1 MISTRILC
9 MLLCLNLAWA
19 QNGET
24 SFEKEGAGVRGP
36 RIVEHMSQSTCHYE
50 KNWPIC
56 ADDDWGTKCPSG
68 CRMQGLIDETDQD
81 YSHRIDKIK
90 KLLSEN
96 QDNYKKSNRI
106 IVETINVLKP
116 NLDSA
121 QQIDETYGHVS
132 GELRRRI
139 VTLKQRVVI
148 QVNRIKALQSSIQ
161 EQVMEM
167 KRLEVDIDIKIRAC
181 KGTCARNF
189 DYHVDKEGY
198 DNIQKQLTQANS
210 INLHPELQT
219 TTLST
224 LKMRPLK
231 DSNVPEHFKHKPL
244 PEMQALNI
252 VNSIRQMQVVL
263 ERPDTGMSPSRGDS
277 RYHIAESRGDGPS
290 HTSKLVTPTHGR
302 ETLSL
307 GDKTSSSVRRCTK
320 TTTTRFVTGPD
331 GPREEVVEKM
341 VSSDGSDCSHLQGAG
356 GEGSMYHVGGTDEFH
371 KLDRLFPELGS
382 FFTPDSPSTGSRQ
395 SGGTSSVST
404 SSHVTST
411 GSSHMGTGVAS
422 HSGTYG
428 GKGKF
433 TDLGEEEED
442 DFGGLRLQPSGF
454 PSDSA
459 SHSKTVVTS
468 SSSSFNK
475 GGSTFET
482 KSLKTHKITEQLGE
496 MQHDQSAEDTPD
508 FRARSFRTS
517 EVKERTANTGKD
529 CDDIRQKHTFGAKSG
544 IFKIKP
550 AGSNKV
556 LSVYCDQETTLG
568 GWLLIQQRMDGS
580 VNFNRTW
587 QDYKRGFGSVDGRGQ
602 GEFWLGNEN
611 IHLLTQNNTLLR
623 VELEDWDGNAVY
635 AEYIVQVGSEA
646 EGYALAVSSYEG
658 TAGDALI
665 TGWLE
670 EGTEYTS
677 HAQMRFS
684 TFDQDQDR
692 WEESCAEM
700 YGGGWWY
707 NSCQAANPNGIYYLG
722 GHYDPRYNIPYEI
735 ENGVVWL
742 PFRASDYSLKI
753 VRMKIRPIET
763 L

>member
-1 MISTRILC
+1 MIPLRILC
-9 MLLCLNLAWA
+9 VLLGLSIAWA
-19 QNGET
+19 QDGGST
-24 SFEKEGAGVRGP
+24 FEELGAGVRGP
-36 RIVEHMSQSTCHYE
+36 RIVEHMSQSTCQYE

-68 CRMQGLIDETDQD
+68 CRMQGLIDEMDQD
-81 YSHRIDKIK
+81 YSRRIDKIK
-90 KLLSEN
+90 RLLADN
-96 QDNYKKSNRI
+96 QNNYKKSNQI
-106 IVETINVLKP
+106 IVETVNVLKP

-121 QQIDETYGHVS
+121 NQVDETYGLVS

-139 VTLKQRVVI
+139 VTLKQRVVT

-161 EQVMEM
+161 EQVVEM

-181 KGTCARNF
+181 KGTCARSF
-189 DYHVDKEGY
+189 DYQVDKESY
-198 DNIQKQLTQANS
+198 DNIQKQLAQANS
-210 INLHPELQT
+210 INLNPELQT

-231 DSNVPEHFKHKPL
+231 DSNVPDHFKHKPL

-252 VNSIRQMQVVL
+252 INDIKQMQVVL
-263 ERPDTGMSPSRGDS
+263 ERPETERNPSRGDS
-277 RYHIAESRGDGPS
+277 PYHKSESRGDGPPY
-290 HTSKLVTPTHGR
+290 TSKLVNPTRGR

-307 GDKTSSSVRRCTK
+307 EDETSSTVRRCTK
-320 TTTTRFVTGPD
+320 TTTKKIVSGPD
-331 GPREEVVEKM
+331 GPREEVVEKT
-341 VSSDGSDCSHLQGAG
+341 VSSDGSDCSYLHGAGNAG
-356 GEGSMYHVGGTDEFH
+356 GEGSTYHFSGADGMH
-371 KLDRLFPELGS
+371 KLEMLRPELES
-382 FFTPDSPSTGSRQ
+382 FFTPDSPSTASKHIT
-395 SGGTSSVST
+395 GTS
-404 SSHVTST
+404 
-411 GSSHMGTGVAS
+411 GTS

-428 GKGKF
+428 AKDKF
-433 TDLGEEEED
+433 ADLGEVEED
-442 DFGGLRLQPSGF
+442 DFAGLLPSGF
-454 PSDSA
+454 PSGSA
-459 SHSKTVVTS
+459 SYSKSVVT
-468 SSSSFNK
+468 SSFNK
-475 GGSTFET
+475 GGSAFET
-482 KSLKTHKITEQLGE
+482 KSVKTRGITEQLGGVE
-496 MQHDQSAEDTPD
+496 HDQSAEDTPD
-508 FRARSFRTS
+508 FQARSFRS
-517 EVKERTANTGKD
+517 PAVKRRTANTGKD
-529 CDDIRQKHTFGAKSG
+529 CDDIRQKHTSGAKSG

-587 QDYKRGFGSVDGRGQ
+587 QDYKRGFGSVDGRGR

-611 IHLLTQNNTLLR
+611 MHLLTQNDTLLR

-646 EGYALAVSSYEG
+646 EGYALTVSSYEG

-665 TGWLE
+665 AGWLE

-677 HAQMRFS
+677 HAQMKFS
-684 TFDQDQDR
+684 TFDLDQDH
-692 WEESCAEM
+692 WEENCAEM

-707 NSCQAANPNGIYYLG
+707 NSCQAANLNGIYYLG
-722 GHYDPRYNIPYEI
+722 GHYDPRYNVPYEI
-735 ENGVVWL
+735 ENGIVWL
-742 PFRASDYSLKI
+742 PFKASDYSLKT

>member
-1 MISTRILC
+1 MISMRNLYV
-9 MLLCLNLAWA
+9 LLCLNLAWA
-19 QNGET
+19 QDGET
-24 SFEKEGAGVRGP
+24 TFEKEGAVGRGP
-36 RIVEHMSQSTCHYE
+36 RIMEHMYQATCQYE

-56 ADDDWGTKCPSG
+56 ADDEWGTKCPSG
-68 CRMQGLIDETDQD
+68 CRMQGLIDETDKD
-81 YSHRIDKIK
+81 FHHRTDKIK
-90 KLLSEN
+90 KLLAEN
-96 QDNYKKSNRI
+96 QNNYKKSNRI
-106 IVETINVLKP
+106 VVETVNVLKP

-121 QQIDETYGHVS
+121 QQTDETYGHVS

-139 VTLKQRVVI
+139 VTLKQRVLT

-161 EQVMEM
+161 EQVVEM

-181 KGTCARNF
+181 KGTCARSF
-189 DYHVDKEGY
+189 DYKVDKESY

-210 INLHPELQT
+210 INLHPELQS

-231 DSNVPEHFKHKPL
+231 DSTVPEHFKHKPL

-252 VNSIRQMQVVL
+252 INNIRQMEAVL
-263 ERPDTGMSPSRGDS
+263 ERSETDTTPSRGDS
-277 RYHIAESRGDGPS
+277 LYHTAESRGDGPAR
-290 HTSKLVTPTHGR
+290 KFIPPTHGR
-302 ETLSL
+302 ETLSM
-307 GDKTSSSVRRCTK
+307 GDKTSSTVRRCTK
-320 TTTTRFVTGPD
+320 TTTKKIVSGPD

-341 VSSDGSDCSHLQGAG
+341 VSSDGSDCSFIQGG
-356 GEGSMYHVGGTDEFH
+356 
-371 KLDRLFPELGS
+371 FPDIES
-382 FFTPDSPSTGSRQ
+382 FFTPDSPSTANRHLAGS
-395 SGGTSSVST
+395 SSVST
-404 SSHVTST
+404 TSHV
-411 GSSHMGTGVAS
+411 GSSHLGTGAAS
-422 HSGTYG
+422 HPGSYG

-442 DFGGLRLQPSGF
+442 DFGGLHPSGF
-454 PSDSA
+454 PSGSA

-468 SSSSFNK
+468 ASSSFNK

-482 KSLKTHKITEQLGE
+482 KSLKTREITEKLGGV
-496 MQHDQSAEDTPD
+496 QNDQSAEDTPD
-508 FRARSFRTS
+508 FQARSFRS
-517 EVKERTANTGKD
+517 SRLNQRTHYTGKD
-529 CDDIRQKHTFGAKSG
+529 CDDIRQKHTSGAKSG

-587 QDYKRGFGSVDGRGQ
+587 QDYKRGFGSVDGKGRG
-602 GEFWLGNEN
+602 ELWLGNEN

-635 AEYIVQVGSEA
+635 AEYIVRVGSEA

-677 HAQMRFS
+677 HAHMWFS
-684 TFDQDQDR
+684 TFDRDQDH

-707 NSCQAANPNGIYYLG
+707 NSCQAANLNGIYYLG